1 MDGIRI
7 KVIKGRFVDYL
18 ELTADDGYCFYDK
31 DEEERNYLES
41 ITTPMAGE
49 AELSEQYIVVK
60 GNAAEL
66 NGKLDEERQRRLEDD
81 GSGI

>member
-7 KVIKGRFVDYL
+7 KNIKGTIVDYTI
-18 ELTADDGYCFYDK
+18 LTAENGYCFYDTD
-31 DEEERNYLES
+31 DEQQNYVTS
-41 ITTPMAGE
+41 ITTPITE
-49 AELSEQYIVVK
+49 RSELERKYVAVW
-60 GNAAEL
+60 GDADEL